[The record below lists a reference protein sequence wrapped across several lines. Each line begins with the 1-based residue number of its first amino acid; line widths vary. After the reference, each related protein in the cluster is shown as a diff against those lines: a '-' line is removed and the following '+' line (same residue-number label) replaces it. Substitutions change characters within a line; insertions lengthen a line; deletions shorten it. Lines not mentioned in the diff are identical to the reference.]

1 MPTDRPFF
9 RPRSTTLDTDQLREE
24 AVPLAKLVFVI
35 GLVALIPVI
44 LQILF
49 VETLGLVPV
58 SLGLF
63 QFVFAVMTQFV
74 LAVGAGLV
82 LIYVITRGLDLQSE

>member
-1 MPTDRPFF
+1 MATDRPFF
-9 RPRSTTLDTDQLREE
+9 RPRSTTLDTDQLLAE
-24 AVPLAKLVFVI
+24 AVPLGKLVLVI
-35 GLVALIPVI
+35 GLVALIPLI

-49 VETLGLVPV
+49 VEALALVPI

-74 LAVGAGLV
+74 LAVGAGLI
-82 LIYVITRGLDLQSE
+82 LIYVIARGVQYEHE

>member
-1 MPTDRPFF
+1 MADDRPFF
-9 RPRSTTLDTDQLREE
+9 RPRSTTLDTDQLLAE
-24 AVPLAKLVFVI
+24 AIPLAKLVLVI

-49 VETLGLVPV
+49 VEALGLVPI

-82 LIYVITRGLDLQSE
+82 LIYVIARGLQFDAE

>member
-1 MPTDRPFF
+1 MATDRPFF
-9 RPRSTTLDTDQLREE
+9 RPRSTTLDTDQLVEE
-24 AVPLAKLVFVI
+24 AVPLVKLVLVI

-49 VETLGLVPV
+49 VEALGLVPI

-63 QFVFAVMTQFV
+63 QFVFAVMTQAV

-82 LIYVITRGLDLQSE
+82 LIYVIARGLQFGSE